1 MLGTSATSGKSGAGK
16 RVSGVFFL
24 AFLPFF
30 GGGGW
35 GGGGGKGGRVTRPY
49 LSVAVFG
56 ASLQVLADALPVPDE
71 LPDLWQHPG
80 P

>member
-1 MLGTSATSGKSGAGK
+1 M
-16 RVSGVFFL
+16 
-24 AFLPFF
+24 
-30 GGGGW
+30 
-35 GGGGGKGGRVTRPY
+35 TRPY